1 MKHKADNLTHTTSSH
16 FLLMWLPGIK
26 LLKHCFPHAEKD
38 LGDIIDD
45 KLIRS
50 QQCQA
55 IVKKA
60 NTALSCANRS
70 MAARRAVILLCSAL
84 PQPSGSSGCPL
95 LRCEV
100 PRDQERDENKQS

>member
-1 MKHKADNLTHTTSSH
+1 
-16 FLLMWLPGIK
+16 MWLTRIK
-26 LLKHCFPHAEKD
+26 LLKYCFPHAEKD
-38 LGDIIDD
+38 LGDIIDH

-70 MAARRAVILLCSAL
+70 MACKTWKVILLCSAL
-84 PQPSGSSGCPL
+84 VQPQ
-95 LRCEV
+95 REH
-100 PRDQERDENKQS
+100 